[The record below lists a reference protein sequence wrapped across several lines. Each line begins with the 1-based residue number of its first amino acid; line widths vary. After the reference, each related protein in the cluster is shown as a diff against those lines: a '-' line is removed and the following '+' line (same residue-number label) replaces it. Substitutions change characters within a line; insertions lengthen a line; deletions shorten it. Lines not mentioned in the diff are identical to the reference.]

1 MSANILVHRDGAL
14 ATVVLNRPDALNAM
28 TRAMWNRLGEA
39 MLSLSAD
46 NDVRC
51 VLLRGAGERA
61 FSAGDDIAE
70 FERERHDM
78 ESAREYAA
86 TVARAHHSL
95 RHCRHPMVA
104 MINGVCVGSALVIA
118 AQADLRVCGAAS
130 RFGVP
135 VNRLGL
141 SMSCD
146 ELPVLVALVGR
157 ARALELLL
165 EGRIVDAAEACAM
178 GIVHRVVD
186 ERRVAECA
194 YHSARGIAAAAPLAA
209 RWHKKFINRLAQPA
223 PIAAHEREESLACFG
238 SADFHEGRR
247 AFLDKRSPR
256 FRGQ

>member
-1 MSANILVHRDGAL
+1 M
-14 ATVVLNRPDALNAM
+14 
-28 TRAMWNRLGEA
+28 
-39 MLSLSAD
+39 
-46 NDVRC
+46 
-51 VLLRGAGERA
+51 
-61 FSAGDDIAE
+61 
-70 FERERHDM
+70 
-78 ESAREYAA
+78 
-86 TVARAHHSL
+86 
-95 RHCRHPMVA
+95 
-104 MINGVCVGSALVIA
+104 IA